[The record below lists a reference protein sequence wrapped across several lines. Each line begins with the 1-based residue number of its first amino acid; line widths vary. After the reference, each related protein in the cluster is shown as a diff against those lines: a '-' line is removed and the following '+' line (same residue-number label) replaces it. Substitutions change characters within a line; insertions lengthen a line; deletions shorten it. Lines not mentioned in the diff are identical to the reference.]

1 MQILRLCL
9 TSIINVVKFIN
20 SYFKTFVFLFIV
32 LWIFLSNS
40 DSSGSLN
47 SLANLERIDLKG
59 EITDVSKVLE
69 KIIDA
74 KNNANIKGVLFVI
87 DSPGGAFAP
96 SMELALAIK
105 DLRKEKP
112 VVVYASGTMAS
123 GSYLS
128 GVGANLI
135 LANPASFIGSIG
147 VIIQGAD
154 LSELAKKLG
163 VKEQSI
169 KAGAFKEAGTFT
181 RAWSEEE
188 RRYLQNL
195 INESYELFTN
205 FVAQERNLKLE
216 DKEKWANARVF
227 LSFEA
232 KELGLIDE
240 LSNYENAKKQLEN
253 LAKVKNPIWK
263 KEEEDRWDKILNR
276 LSEQG
281 VKMFSSIL
289 TQFYST
295 QKFQVL

>member
-1 MQILRLCL
+1 MQILRLFL

-74 KNNANIKGVLFVI
+74 KNNTNIKGVLFVI
-87 DSPGGAFAP
+87 ASPGGAFAP

-147 VIIQGAD
+147 VIMQGAD

>member
-1 MQILRLCL
+1 MQILRFCL

-74 KNNANIKGVLFVI
+74 KNNTNIKGVLFVI

-147 VIIQGAD
+147 VIMQGAD

-195 INESYELFTN
+195 INQSYELFTN

-263 KEEEDRWDKILNR
+263 KEEVNVWDKILNR

-295 QKFQVL
+295 QKFQVF

>member
-1 MQILRLCL
+1 MQILRFCL
-9 TSIINVVKFIN
+9 TSIIDVVKFIN

-74 KNNANIKGVLFVI
+74 KNNVNIKGVLFVI

-147 VIIQGAD
+147 VIMQGAD

-195 INESYELFTN
+195 INQSYELFTN

-263 KEEEDRWDKILNR
+263 KEEVNVWDKILNR

>member
-1 MQILRLCL
+1 MQILRLFL

-74 KNNANIKGVLFVI
+74 KNNVNIKGVLFVI

-147 VIIQGAD
+147 VIMQGAD

-195 INESYELFTN
+195 INQSYELFTN

-232 KELGLIDE
+232 KELGLIDK

-263 KEEEDRWDKILNR
+263 KEEVNVWDKILNR

>member
-1 MQILRLCL
+1 MQILRLFL

-74 KNNANIKGVLFVI
+74 KNNVNIKGVLFVI

-147 VIIQGAD
+147 VIMQGAD

-195 INESYELFTN
+195 INQSYELFTN

-263 KEEEDRWDKILNR
+263 KEEVNVWDKILNR

>member
-1 MQILRLCL
+1 M
-9 TSIINVVKFIN
+9 
-20 SYFKTFVFLFIV
+20 
-32 LWIFLSNS
+32 
-40 DSSGSLN
+40 
-47 SLANLERIDLKG
+47 
-59 EITDVSKVLE
+59 
-69 KIIDA
+69 
-74 KNNANIKGVLFVI
+74 
-87 DSPGGAFAP
+87 
-96 SMELALAIK
+96 
-105 DLRKEKP
+105 
-112 VVVYASGTMAS
+112 
-123 GSYLS
+123 
-128 GVGANLI
+128 
-135 LANPASFIGSIG
+135 
-147 VIIQGAD
+147 IIQGAD

-263 KEEEDRWDKILNR
+263 NIYIYWLHCE
-276 LSEQG
+276 
-281 VKMFSSIL
+281 
-289 TQFYST
+289 
-295 QKFQVL
+295 

>member
-1 MQILRLCL
+1 MSWQ
-9 TSIINVVKFIN
+9 
-20 SYFKTFVFLFIV
+20 
-32 LWIFLSNS
+32 
-40 DSSGSLN
+40 
-47 SLANLERIDLKG
+47 
-59 EITDVSKVLE
+59 
-69 KIIDA
+69 
-74 KNNANIKGVLFVI
+74 
-87 DSPGGAFAP
+87 
-96 SMELALAIK
+96 
-105 DLRKEKP
+105 
-112 VVVYASGTMAS
+112 
-123 GSYLS
+123 
-128 GVGANLI
+128 
-135 LANPASFIGSIG
+135 
-147 VIIQGAD
+147 
-154 LSELAKKLG
+154 KLG

-169 KAGAFKEAGTFT
+169 KAGVFKEAGTFT

-195 INESYELFTN
+195 INQSYELFTN

-263 KEEEDRWDKILNR
+263 KEEVNVWDKILNR